1 MNSQFNMCESNSN
14 LLNSQT
20 IYVILSIV
28 TCIINYMI
36 LRRHVDKLDQEIM
49 EQNEEEKE
57 NDDDKNWEIYFKSD
71 KHKKKDVNKW
81 YIIPCKYIC
90 RYKGEWKDGLANGKG
105 IREVFGSIDIDH
117 SVYEGEFK
125 DGKPDGYGK
134 QTYDIT
140 RDEEKFAPYYEGEFK
155 NGQHHGFGTYYYGCS
170 SYRRGNLVDGKF
182 IGRGIYYNAITNR
195 SWMGIYEDDK
205 RGDGVWV
212 DGEKLFDE
220 PW

>member
-1 MNSQFNMCESNSN
+1 
-14 LLNSQT
+14 
-20 IYVILSIV
+20 
-28 TCIINYMI
+28 MI
-36 LRRHVDKLDQEIM
+36 LQRQTDKLNQEIID
-49 EQNEEEKE
+49 QTDD
-57 NDDDKNWEIYFKSD
+57 NDNDNDNDNVNDNDNHDDKNYEIYFKSD
-71 KHKKKDVNKW
+71 KHKEKDVNKW
-81 YIIPCKYIC
+81 YIIPCKYVF

-105 IREVFGSIDIDH
+105 IREIFGSTDIDH

-125 DGKPDGYGK
+125 DGKPNGYGK

-170 SYRRGNLVDGKF
+170 SYRRGNLVDGQF
-182 IGRGIYYNAITNR
+182 TGRGIYYNAITNR
-195 SWMGIYEDDK
+195 TWMGFYVDDK

-212 DGEKLFDE
+212 DGEKIFDE